1 VYYAQQRQFEK
12 MPAGMVL
19 AVLEKE
25 SPLNEEVYL
34 EWLEKVPKEKRVMR
48 LGRMTK
54 GCRMLERYLRELE
67 EGAAEG
73 DHAEVNAEYS
83 RVINQAT
90 GRVKAQL

>member
-1 VYYAQQRQFEK
+1 MYYAQQRQFEK

-67 EGAAEG
+67 DSNV
-73 DHAEVNAEYS
+73 DHAEVNAEYT

>member
-1 VYYAQQRQFEK
+1 

-67 EGAAEG
+67 EGG
-73 DHAEVNAEYS
+73 GVDDAEVNAEYT